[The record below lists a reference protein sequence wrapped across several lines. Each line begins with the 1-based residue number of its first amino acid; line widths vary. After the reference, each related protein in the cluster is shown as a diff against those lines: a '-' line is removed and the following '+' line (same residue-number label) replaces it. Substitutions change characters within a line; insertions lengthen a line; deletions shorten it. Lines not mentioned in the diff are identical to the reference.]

1 MIVPDTTLW
10 VEHFRSGP
18 DAVGRLASQ
27 AEVLMHPFVLTE
39 IALGP
44 VPDRRLAL
52 RLLRRLAPASIV
64 QQEEVD
70 VLVEVARPYS
80 TGIDFVD
87 AHLLAQQ
94 R

>member
-1 MIVPDTTLW
+1 
-10 VEHFRSGP
+10 
-18 DAVGRLASQ
+18 
-27 AEVLMHPFVLTE
+27 MHPFVLTE

-44 VPDRRLAL
+44 VPDRRLTL
-52 RLLRRLAPASIV
+52 RFLRRLAPAGIV

-70 VLVEVARPYS
+70 VLLEVARPYS